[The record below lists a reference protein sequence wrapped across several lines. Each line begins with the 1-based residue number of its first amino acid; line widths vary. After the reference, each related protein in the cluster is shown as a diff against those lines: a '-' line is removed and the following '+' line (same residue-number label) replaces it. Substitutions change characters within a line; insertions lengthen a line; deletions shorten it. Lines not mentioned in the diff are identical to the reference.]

1 MQILYII
8 FSILGAYVDV
18 EVRTSRG
25 RVDLVMRT
33 PYTLYIL
40 VSLSQFY
47 GDFLRTFLI
56 PRCL

>member
-40 VSLSQFY
+40 ASLSQFY
-47 GDFLRTFLI
+47 GDLL
-56 PRCL
+56 